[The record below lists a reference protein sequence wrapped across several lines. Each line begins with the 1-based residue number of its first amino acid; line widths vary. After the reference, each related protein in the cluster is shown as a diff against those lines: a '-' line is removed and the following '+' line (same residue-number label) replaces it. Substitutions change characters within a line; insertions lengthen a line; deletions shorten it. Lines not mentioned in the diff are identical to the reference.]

1 MYEWDPKVETLE
13 TLEEHAGRLRADVTQ
28 GSCDA
33 EEIGAPHTARCHK
46 SRLWY
51 A

>member
-1 MYEWDPKVETLE
+1 MYVWDPEVKTLE
-13 TLEEHAGRLRADVTQ
+13 ALEEHAGRRRADVTQ
-28 GSCDA
+28 GRCDA
-33 EEIGAPHTARCHK
+33 EEIGALHTARCHK